1 MCERAPRAE
10 PSNYARRVIEDL
22 RAEIKRF
29 AALLAGADL
38 STPVPTCP
46 GWDLAR
52 LAGHVG
58 STHRW
63 VEEMVRTGTGQKL
76 PHDPFRATIPAD
88 VAELPSWLAE
98 GAEELITVF
107 RSGSLDAP
115 VWALGSDQHVR
126 FWPRRMLHEA
136 AVHLADAELALGLSP
151 TANPAIAE
159 DGVDEFLDNLPH
171 VAWVPGAAAVDGA
184 GKTIAL
190 QAIDTGSAWHITLGT
205 ETFSWFRAET
215 AAGADVT
222 VSGTAVELYL
232 FVYGRIPAPSTTG
245 CKSLLSR
252 WIRAT
257 SF

>member
-1 MCERAPRAE
+1 MVPQVDVKCANPPRAL
-10 PSNYARRVIEDL
+10 NRR
-22 RAEIKRF
+22 
-29 AALLAGADL
+29 
-38 STPVPTCP
+38 TT
-46 GWDLAR
+46 
-52 LAGHVG
+52 LAGHVS

-63 VEEMVRTGTGQKL
+63 VEEMVRTGARQKL
-76 PHDPFRATIPAD
+76 PP
-88 VAELPSWLAE
+88 WLVGGVE
-98 GAEELITVF
+98 QLITVF

-115 VWALGSDQHVR
+115 VRVLGSDQHVR

-184 GKTIAL
+184 GRTIVL
-190 QAIDTGSAWHITLGT
+190 QATDNGSAWHITLGT